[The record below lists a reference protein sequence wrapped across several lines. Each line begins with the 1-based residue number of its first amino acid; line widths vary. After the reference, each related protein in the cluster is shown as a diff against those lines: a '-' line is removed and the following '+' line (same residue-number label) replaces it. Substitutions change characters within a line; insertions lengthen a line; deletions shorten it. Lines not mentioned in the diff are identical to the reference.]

1 MTKVEIKKLC
11 QTHNV
16 NFVSLWFTDVLGMLK
31 SVSVS
36 IKEIDDVIENGK
48 FFDGSSIEGFARI
61 EESDLLLRPDLDT
74 FIVLPFEIGDFKMGR
89 LICDVRKPDDTPF
102 ASCPRGVLK
111 SALRKAFQQ
120 GYKVN
125 CGPELE
131 YFYFKEDEDQ
141 HKLIDKGKYFDMLG
155 VDEGTI
161 LREKSL
167 SVLESV
173 GIKCECTHHEVAPSS
188 HEIGLKYAEA
198 LKMADQVMTYRFI
211 VKAVAKQAGI
221 HATFMPKPVG
231 GINGSGMHTHQSL
244 FKGAKNVFYDKQDKY
259 SLSKTAKSYV
269 AGLLK
274 YSQEFTLVTNQW
286 VNSYKRLVPGYEAP
300 TYIAWGRANRSAL
313 VRVPATRPGKAK
325 ATRVEYRAPD
335 PACNP
340 YLAFAVMLGA
350 GLQGIKEK
358 LRIAQPA
365 EDDIYLLDEEQ
376 LRERKIGIL
385 PDDLFEAI
393 QAAEQSKFLSDILG
407 KDLHTKLLE
416 NKHQEWDEYRVQ
428 VTDYETKRYLP
439 IL

>member
-11 QTHNV
+11 KTHNV
-16 NFVSLWFTDVLGMLK
+16 NSVSLWFTDVLGMLK

-61 EESDLLLRPDLDT
+61 EESDLLLQPDLDT
-74 FIVLPFEIGDFKMGR
+74 FLVLPFEIGDYKIGR
-89 LICDVRKPDDTPF
+89 LICDVYKPNNTSF
-102 ASCPRGVLK
+102 TNCPRGVLK
-111 SALRKAFQQ
+111 RTLQKLSRP
-120 GYKVN
+120 GYKMY

-131 YFYFKEDEDQ
+131 YFYLKENEDQ
-141 HKLIDKGKYFDMLG
+141 HDLIDRGKYFDMLG
-155 VDEGTI
+155 IDEGTV
-161 LREKSL
+161 LREKTL
-167 SVLESV
+167 STLESI

-211 VKAVAKQAGI
+211 VKAVAQQAGF
-221 HATFMPKPVG
+221 HATFMPKPIT
-231 GINGSGMHTHQSL
+231 GINGSGMHVHQSL
-244 FKGAKNVFYDKQDKY
+244 FKGAKNIFYDKQDEY
-259 SLSKTAKSYV
+259 GLSAIAKFYT

-274 YSQEFTLVTNQW
+274 YSREITLTTNQW

-313 VRVPATRPGKAK
+313 VRIPATRPGKAK

-340 YLAFAVMLGA
+340 YLAFASMLGA

-358 LRIAQPA
+358 LVLDKPA
-365 EDDIYLLDEEQ
+365 EDDIYHLSKEELDG
-376 LRERKIGIL
+376 RKIGVL
-385 PDDLFEAI
+385 PDNLIEAV
-393 QAAEQSKFLSDILG
+393 QEAEESKFLQDLLG
-407 KDLHTKLLE
+407 EGLHTKLLE
-416 NKHQEWDEYRVQ
+416 NKHQEWDEYRIQ
-428 VTDYETKRYLP
+428 VSDYEKKRYLP

>member
-11 QTHNV
+11 KTHNV
-16 NFVSLWFTDVLGMLK
+16 NSISLWFTDVLGMLK

-36 IKEIDDVIENGK
+36 IKEINDVIENGK

-61 EESDLLLRPDLDT
+61 EESDLLLKPDLDT

-89 LICDVRKPDDTPF
+89 LICDVYSPDGTSF

-111 SALRKAFQQ
+111 ENLRKIRQQ
-120 GYKVN
+120 GYKAN

-141 HKLIDKGKYFDMLG
+141 HKLIDRGKYFDMLG

-161 LREKSL
+161 LREKTAST
-167 SVLESV
+167 LESI
-173 GIKCECTHHEVAPSS
+173 GIKCECTHHEVAPSA
-188 HEIGLKYAEA
+188 HEIGLKYTEA

-211 VKAVAKQAGI
+211 VKAVAQQAGI
-221 HATFMPKPVG
+221 HATFMPKPIG
-231 GINGSGMHTHQSL
+231 GIPGNGMHTHQSL

-259 SLSKTAKSYV
+259 NLSEIAKSYA

-274 YSQEFTLVTNQW
+274 YSREFTLVTNQW
-286 VNSYKRLVPGYEAP
+286 VNSYKRLVPGHEAP
-300 TYIAWGRANRSAL
+300 TYVAWGRANRSAL
-313 VRVPATRPGKAK
+313 IRVPTTRPGKAK
-325 ATRVEYRAPD
+325 STRLEYRAPD

-358 LRIAQPA
+358 LKIPRPT
-365 EDDIYLLDEEQ
+365 EDDIYHLSEEE
-376 LRERKIGIL
+376 LSKRKISEL
-385 PDDLFEAI
+385 PDNLFEAI
-393 QAAEQSKFLSDILG
+393 QGAEQSKFLRDVLG
-407 KDLHTKLLE
+407 KGLYEKLLE